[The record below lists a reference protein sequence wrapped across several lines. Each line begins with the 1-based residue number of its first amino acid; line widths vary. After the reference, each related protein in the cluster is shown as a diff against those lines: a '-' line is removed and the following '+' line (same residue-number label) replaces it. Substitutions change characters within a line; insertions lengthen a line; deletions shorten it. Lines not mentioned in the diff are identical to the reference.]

1 MTIFASCA
9 LATSADLLLD
19 TSAAIAL
26 LDEAH
31 VGYAATTETAEGLI
45 LGLAG
50 HAMFETYSVL
60 TRLPGEKRLGANTAS
75 QLIAHEFPRSVT
87 LSPAKSQEALAALAG
102 AGISGGAVYD
112 GLVGLAARHAGIQL
126 LSRDR
131 RALPTYQALGV
142 DVRLI

>member
-1 MTIFASCA
+1 MTTFASCA

-26 LDEAH
+26 LDETH
-31 VGYAATTETAEGLI
+31 VGYAATFDAADGLI

-60 TRLPGEKRLGANTAS
+60 TRLPGEKRLGANAAS
-75 QLIAHEFPRSVT
+75 RLIAHEFPRSVM
-87 LSPAKSQEALAALAG
+87 LSPEKSQEALSALAD
-102 AGISGGAVYD
+102 AGVSGIAVYD
-112 GLVGLAARHAGIQL
+112 GLVGIAARHARIRL

-131 RALPTYQALGV
+131 RALPTYRALGV
-142 DVRLI
+142 DVKLI

>member
-1 MTIFASCA
+1 MFASCA
-9 LATSADLLLD
+9 LPTSADLLLD

-26 LDEAH
+26 LDDAH
-31 VGYAATTETAEGLI
+31 TGYAATFEATDGLI

-75 QLIAHEFPRSVT
+75 RLITHEFPRSVT
-87 LSPAKSQEALAALAG
+87 LSPTQSQQAVAVLAE

-112 GLVGLAARHAGIQL
+112 GLVGLAAHRAGIQL

-131 RALPTYQALGV
+131 RALPTYRALGV
-142 DVRLI
+142 DVKFI